1 MVPSVACWRMK
12 ASQGQRAGGE
22 RFSGSGGWSDLK
34 GRVLED
40 EGFSGAECWRMKGS
54 QGQSA
59 GG

>member
-1 MVPSVACWRMK
+1 MK
-12 ASQGQRAGGE
+12 VLRGRALEDE
-22 RFSGSGGWSDLK
+22 RVLRSSM
-34 GRVLED
+34 LED

>member
-1 MVPSVACWRMK
+1 MLED
-12 ASQGQRAGGE
+12 E
-22 RFSGSGGWSDLK
+22 RVRRGRVLEDERVRR